1 MTVLLENIRY
11 AALFSPVAI
20 HDQILAGLDL
30 APGPPSDK
38 GSSKRSRW
46 KRRYINVV
54 SASEH
59 INRRETC
66 G

>member
-1 MTVLLENIRY
+1 MKVLLENIRY
-11 AALFSPVAI
+11 ASLFSPVAI

-30 APGPPSDK
+30 APGPQSDK